1 MPQNPGNN
9 TVVFNYPG
17 VVNDRLHKVQAVA
30 PSTFTQGGCN
40 MQAVTVRDKIDNTQY
55 SQATDKCLAP
65 ANTNTESVV
74 AEWYLT
80 FNGDVYRILGSKPV
94 YDRWARLH
102 HITFYC
108 KTETPT

>member
-17 VVNDRLHKVQAVA
+17 VVNDRLHKVTPVGA
-30 PSTFTQGGCN
+30 STFTQGGCN

-55 SQATDKCLAP
+55 SQATDKCIAP
-65 ANTNTESVV
+65 ANTNTQSVV

-80 FNGDVYRILGSKPV
+80 FNGNSYRILGAKPV

-102 HITFYC
+102 HITFYA